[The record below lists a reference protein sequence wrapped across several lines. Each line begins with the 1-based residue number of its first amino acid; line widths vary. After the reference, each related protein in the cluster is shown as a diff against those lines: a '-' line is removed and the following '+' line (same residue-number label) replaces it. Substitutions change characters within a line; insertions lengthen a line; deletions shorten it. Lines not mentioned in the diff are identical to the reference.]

1 MTCTWMLTWESV
13 SWKHDLGKLF
23 CLWNS
28 PTWVLELFFSCHTL
42 SDVIL
47 CLFYLSSFFFHS
59 SCISHS
65 RFFSSTHA
73 SLLHRDKATLA
84 ELCIRLD
91 CVAEWGL
98 GFGFCFRF
106 SHVSSFTVEIFFL
119 RIFFQINNC
128 YMKQLKSMKW
138 YNKAPN
144 YAVQKEKKANTIIRC

>member
-98 GFGFCFRF
+98 GFKNIRDILEWLMTSTNRYFGNI
-106 SHVSSFTVEIFFL
+106 VE
-119 RIFFQINNC
+119 
-128 YMKQLKSMKW
+128 
-138 YNKAPN
+138 A
-144 YAVQKEKKANTIIRC
+144 RCGLYLNDFV